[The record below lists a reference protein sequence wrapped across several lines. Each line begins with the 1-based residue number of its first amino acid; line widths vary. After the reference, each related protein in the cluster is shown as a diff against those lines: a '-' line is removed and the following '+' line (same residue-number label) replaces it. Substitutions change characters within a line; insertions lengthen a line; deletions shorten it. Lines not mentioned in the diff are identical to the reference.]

1 MGARAESGSE
11 GSPREEVSGLGA
23 GHLLRRP
30 RRLRQPGFGAVL
42 LLILAQLVFRLAAPD
57 QGWANFLSILLQAAV
72 VGVATAA
79 ARVPRR
85 VARVVWGLIGVVI
98 LAAMVT
104 LADPGK
110 EVGSFLLLTLGLV
123 VLAPAMIVY
132 GALRHLRAERT
143 ITLDLMFGV
152 LSIYLLLGF
161 ASSLVFQ
168 AIGDLGSGAF
178 FDSGAAESPSN
189 FLYFSFVT
197 MTTLGYGDLVPA
209 GGAGRAVAIA
219 LALTGQIYL
228 VTVVAIIVSNLG
240 ARNAAN

>member
-1 MGARAESGSE
+1 MGARDEAGSE
-11 GSPREEVSGLGA
+11 GPPRKEVSGLGA

-30 RRLRQPGFGAVL
+30 RRLRRPGFGAVL

-57 QGWANFLSILLQAAV
+57 QEWANFISVMLQVAIL
-72 VGVATAA
+72 ATAMVA

-85 VARVVWGLIGVVI
+85 SARIAWTLIVTLTALSVLTLLDPTAEVGTLLPVTAGLVALTP
-98 LAAMVT
+98 AMV
-104 LADPGK
+104 
-110 EVGSFLLLTLGLV
+110 
-123 VLAPAMIVY
+123 VY
-132 GALRHLRAERT
+132 GAKRQLRAERT

-161 ASSLVFQ
+161 AFSLAFQ
-168 AIGDLGSGAF
+168 AIGDLGSGGF
-178 FDSGAAESPSN
+178 FASGAAESPSN

-197 MTTLGYGDLVPA
+197 LTTVGYGDLSPA

-240 ARNAAN
+240 ARNAAS